1 MIGKILR
8 KVHPFAVFGIVMWLG
23 FGVLEDVHN
32 SDKRVVGGLLF
43 LVAAFA
49 LVTFVEFVW
58 GDDDSTV
65 RKIARRRDYFGESD
79 AEQIMREMRERRKR
93 DDTAK
98 NERDA
103 AS

>member
-8 KVHPFAVFGIVMWLG
+8 KVRPFAVFGIVMWLG

-49 LVTFVEFVW
+49 LMMGVEYVW
-58 GDDDSTV
+58 GDGSIVRQIAIRRDDLDDSV
-65 RKIARRRDYFGESD
+65 IARIE
-79 AEQIMREMRERRKR
+79 RERRERRKR